1 MFGLKK
7 KQKQEPTLK
16 ELCDAVAEHPD
27 SVIVAV
33 FDRQDFDNES
43 LDPSTIDH
51 AYLGDAIYR
60 LVMAEAS
67 GGPIID

>member
-7 KQKQEPTLK
+7 KKKQEPTLK

-33 FDRQDFDNES
+33 FERSDFAPGVAER
-43 LDPSTIDH
+43 IDH
-51 AYLGDAIYR
+51 DEMSDRIYDS
-60 LVMAEAS
+60 VMS
-67 GGPIID
+67 YILPDSVTIL